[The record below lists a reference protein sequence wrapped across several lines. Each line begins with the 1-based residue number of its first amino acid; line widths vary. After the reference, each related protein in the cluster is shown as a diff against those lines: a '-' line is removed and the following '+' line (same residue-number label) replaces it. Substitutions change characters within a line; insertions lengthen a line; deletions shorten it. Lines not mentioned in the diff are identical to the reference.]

1 MGQPMEKFPLWKQT
15 NKIVSHYTVKEAVLK
30 CLPHTINW
38 EETKFLGAW
47 FMCYYN
53 SLSSYNK
60 IAKALKIGNSEA
72 QKTKVIRGVQ
82 KIDQLLRIGDK
93 ETLQNF
99 RTIKMLIEGA
109 DTPEEQ
115 IYIDYIKSGKSIF
128 DYLTKEY
135 KHDT

>member
-1 MGQPMEKFPLWKQT
+1 MAKVMQKFLLWKTT
-15 NKIVSHYTVKEAVLK
+15 NKVVSHYTVREAVFK
-30 CLPHTINW
+30 CIPHASDWN
-38 EETKFLGAW
+38 ELKFLGAW
-47 FMCYYN
+47 FMCYYK
-53 SLSSYNK
+53 SLGSYDK
-60 IAKALKIGNSEA
+60 IAKALKMESGGA
-72 QKTKVIRGVQ
+72 KVKTIRGVQ

-99 RTIKMLIEGA
+99 RTIEMLIEGA